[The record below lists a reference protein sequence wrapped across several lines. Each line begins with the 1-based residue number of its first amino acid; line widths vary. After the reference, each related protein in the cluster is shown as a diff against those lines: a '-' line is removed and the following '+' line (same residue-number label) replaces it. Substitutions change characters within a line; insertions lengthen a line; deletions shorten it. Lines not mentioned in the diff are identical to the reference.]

1 MDLFKRDELNRTLKR
16 FNKIRLYHT
25 HGWMNIIPV
34 KYLKKNP
41 QKYNQIQLNT
51 GKHFNAI
58 IMDIDDEELLTE
70 WNAVGLPCPT
80 IQTLNK
86 NNNKAHLVWLLNVPV
101 SKANRKAVK
110 YYKDIVNSIKTLIG
124 ADKAYQNHQT
134 KNFLNEELY
143 RVTYNDFAYDLK
155 DFQGFIIKDE
165 KYTMRYDVYELENM
179 IKRSRHIYLFDSLR
193 FYGYTIAKHKDL
205 QEKLEKRAELLN
217 EQFNE
222 PIKPKAIIKSVLQ
235 FCEDNKNNFKS
246 SRHERAG
253 AMKFKKIKNLSQDKY
268 KIEVA
273 NRQSKSA
280 GRTADIKR
288 LKTAAKLKVTVES
301 LLRQKIKLTYSNI
314 AKHAKIALKTVK
326 NHTKIVKFFT
336 QKINGAISS
345 IRVIALEAGGACTSP
360 IKSYLNPIVCVKA
373 YSQIQ
378 ILTQNRKEKT

>member
-16 FNKIRLYHT
+16 FNKIRLYNT
-25 HGWMNIIPV
+25 HGWMNILPI

-41 QKYNQIQLNT
+41 HKYNQIQLNT

-110 YYKDIVNSIKTLIG
+110 YYKDIVNSIKILIG
-124 ADKAYQNHQT
+124 ADRAYQNHQT
-134 KNFLNEELY
+134 KNFFNEELY

-155 DFQGFIIKDE
+155 DFQKFIIKDE

-193 FYGYTIAKHKDL
+193 FYGYRIAKHKDL

-235 FCEDNKNNFKS
+235 FCEENANRFKVAAKD
-246 SRHERAG
+246 RPRAMG
-253 AMKFKKIKNLSQDKY
+253 FKKIKDLTPDKF
-268 KIEVA
+268 KVEVST
-273 NRQSKSA
+273 RQSKSA
-280 GRTADIKR
+280 ARTADIKR
-288 LKTAAKLKVTVES
+288 LRTAAKLKAAAET
-301 LLRQKIKLTYSNI
+301 LIRKKIKLTYSNI
-314 AKHAKIALKTVK
+314 AKHAKIAIRTVK

-336 QKINGAISS
+336 QKINGAVSS
-345 IRVIALEAGGACTSP
+345 IRVIALEAGGACTLP
-360 IKSYLNPIVCVKA
+360 LKCFLCPMNWTKA